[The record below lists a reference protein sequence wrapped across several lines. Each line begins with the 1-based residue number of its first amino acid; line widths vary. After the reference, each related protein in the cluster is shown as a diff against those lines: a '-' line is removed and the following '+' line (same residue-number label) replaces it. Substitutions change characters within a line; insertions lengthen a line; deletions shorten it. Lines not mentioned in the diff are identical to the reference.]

1 MRPAPADHPP
11 FFESYISLV
20 TENDTMEAFKN
31 QLPQI
36 ESLLQSINEEKSKFA
51 YAEGKWT
58 LKELLQHMI
67 DTDRI
72 FSYRAMCFARKET
85 TSLPSFDENLY
96 AQNSNANE
104 RTWSSLCN
112 EFLNLRKSTEDMFE
126 SFTEEMLATK
136 GTANNNQISVR
147 SLASAIIGHAYHHIM
162 IIKERYL

>member
-1 MRPAPADHPP
+1 MKPAPGDHPP
-11 FFESYISLV
+11 FFERYISLV

-104 RTWSSLCN
+104 RTWSSLSN
-112 EFLNLRKSTEDMFE
+112 EFLHLRKSIDDMFE
-126 SFTEEMLATK
+126 SFTEEMLNTK
-136 GTANNNQISVR
+136 GISNNNQISVR
-147 SLASAIIGHAYHHIM
+147 SLAYAIIGHAYHHM
-162 IIKERYL
+162 VIIQERYL